1 MEMNEIPNPWL
12 EFFKIEGLHGRQDVG
27 LSMSGRIGIFIADN
41 GSGKTTALF
50 ILQSILKNEFSKLS
64 KFKYERIHIKF
75 TGSDIFTFSP
85 KDYDHSR
92 RMVFF
97 RNLLRNS
104 KLSHKQIAR
113 LIAMAK
119 EYPVGRLREDP
130 IFTHAARLSKMPTGI
145 FASRLRNIDV
155 EPDGELD
162 LVILSE
168 DSPVTKLRSF
178 LKNKFNHSVIYLP
191 TYRRV
196 EQDLEEFIDIAEEEG
211 SFTALDIH
219 FGMKDVEDRLSK
231 STKQIRD
238 HFVESYGQ
246 VSGQMLGQ
254 LADNTPVSEQ
264 MKQRL
269 SDRSSIEL
277 VLGRVADYVSDTQRT
292 LILKLFDD
300 DRLLENGHLSFFLS
314 SLIESYEQVR
324 EVDTALQ
331 KYAQVCNSY
340 LLNKEMRYDG
350 LNAIV
355 SVYETIGGS
364 KLDLAT
370 LSSGEKQILG
380 VMSEL
385 YLGDKPSYV
394 VIFDEPE
401 LSLSM
406 DWQKKILVDVAGS
419 EKTFCLI
426 AATHSPFVFENELD
440 GYARSLEVKFRA
452 PLVGEKHD
460 VA

>member
-1 MEMNEIPNPWL
+1 MEMNEVSKPQL
-12 EFFKIEGLHGRQDVG
+12 EYFKIEGLHGRQDVSF
-27 LSMSGRIGIFIADN
+27 SMSGRIGVFIADN

-75 TGSDIFTFSP
+75 TDSDIFTFSP

-92 RMVFF
+92 KMLFF

-104 KLSHKQIAR
+104 TMSHKQISR
-113 LIAMAK
+113 LITMAK
-119 EYPVGRLREDP
+119 KNPVGSLREDP
-130 IFTHAARLSKMPTGI
+130 IFAHAARLSRMPPGI
-145 FASRLRNIDV
+145 FASRLRSIDV

-162 LVILSE
+162 LVVLSE
-168 DSPVTKLRSF
+168 DSSVTKLRAF
-178 LKNKFNHSVIYLP
+178 LKSQFNHSVIYLP

-196 EQDLEEFIDIAEEEG
+196 EQDLEELVDSAEEEG

-264 MKQRL
+264 MKRRL

-292 LILKLFDD
+292 LILKLFDE

-331 KYAQVCNSY
+331 RYAQVCNSY
-340 LLNKEMRYDG
+340 LSNKEMRYDG

-385 YLGDKPSYV
+385 YLGDKSSYI

-406 DWQKKILVDVAGS
+406 DWQKKILVDVAAS

-452 PLVGEKHD
+452 PLAGEKHD